1 MTQVI
6 NYMVG
11 ASESG
16 NISKIFL
23 FALSFLILSPLS
35 LIQSM
40 KNISYISLTAM
51 ISIGIALCYIVSTD
65 IQEINNPTFDKNL
78 IWMNIEGIPY
88 FFGIA
93 MFMFEGNAVAIEI
106 NHQMEDAPNKFTQA
120 LGSALSI
127 TASMILLIG
136 ALSYS
141 AYG

>member
-1 MTQVI
+1 MLGANEGSSI
-6 NYMVG
+6 NKG
-11 ASESG
+11 
-16 NISKIFL
+16 FL
-23 FALSFLILSPLS
+23 FILAFLILSPLS

-51 ISIGIALCYIVSTD
+51 FSIGLALIYIVCTD

-93 MFMFEGNAVAIEI
+93 MFMFEGNAVATEI
-106 NHQMEDAPNKFTQA
+106 HHQMEDAPNKFTSA
-120 LGSALSI
+120 LGLALTI
-127 TASMILLIG
+127 TATMILLIG
-136 ALSYS
+136 SLSYS